1 MATTAKEPVRMLTV
15 KSNCPQ
21 TTFQTKQQ
29 HNIFYLDAITLCK
42 WPRRWECVH
51 TTHSV
56 DTVAESASLCTR
68 FLGAL
73 CAFVYRAS
81 APKKRTGV
89 VGMLCSSAARPFPR
103 CTPEDTRSSCLSFL
117 PAPRFHSPITASL
130 CVQRHSAMPAFFV
143 HFFFFS
149 HNKRCVCICVC
160 VCVG

>member
-29 HNIFYLDAITLCK
+29 HNIF
-42 WPRRWECVH
+42 WPQRWKCVH

-117 PAPRFHSPITASL
+117 PAPRFHSPITVSL

-149 HNKRCVCICVC
+149 TINAVYAFVC
-160 VCVG
+160 VCVLGRIWLEL